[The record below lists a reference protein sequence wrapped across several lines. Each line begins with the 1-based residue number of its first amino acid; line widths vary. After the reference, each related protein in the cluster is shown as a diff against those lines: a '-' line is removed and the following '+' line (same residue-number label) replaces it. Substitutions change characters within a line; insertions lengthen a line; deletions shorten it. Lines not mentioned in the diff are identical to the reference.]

1 MKAQDDPAPDP
12 NPWYPDTVSVLR
24 NEHTGAEIYL
34 VGTAHFS
41 RQSQDDVSLVI
52 QRVRPNIVLVELC
65 RSRAAVLSMDEE
77 AIEREAKNISY
88 DKMKATIAENGLVQ
102 GLMYL
107 LFLNMSAQLTKK
119 LGMAPGGEFR
129 RALSEVGYTDL
140 GKVFVHERDLHLT
153 WSLQYIS
160 QLKTAHNTVVVN
172 EFEIDPGY
180 TDLGKVFVHERDL
193 YLTWSLQYISQLKT
207 VHNTVVV
214 NEFEID
220 PELLLNYFKA
230 HSSTPI

>member
-1 MKAQDDPAPDP
+1 MDINDDKYSEEDVSITEESIDSGIKSNVSSTVTTPRDDPAPDP
-12 NPWYPDTVSVLR
+12 TPWYPDTVSVLR

-129 RALSEVGYTDL
+129 RALSEVKKLDNCNIHFGDLVLTIESLYWIGYSKLRRRKREKIITE
-140 GKVFVHERDLHLT
+140 GCKRRRKKKKKRTEVEERKIET
-153 WSLQYIS
+153 
-160 QLKTAHNTVVVN
+160 
-172 EFEIDPGY
+172 
-180 TDLGKVFVHERDL
+180 
-193 YLTWSLQYISQLKT
+193 
-207 VHNTVVV
+207 
-214 NEFEID
+214 
-220 PELLLNYFKA
+220 
-230 HSSTPI
+230 